1 MPVLTRF
8 LYATLVGLVGA
19 AVVHLVIVFLLP
31 LVSANT
37 PWNQIAGQTE
47 ENRPYRLPTR
57 TADAAFGSG
66 VHGTDPFFETIVCRY
81 DLADGAAHLRSTG
94 RVPLWTVNLYDSLGT
109 GFFSANDRLAA
120 GQRLDLAVLNAS
132 QLRFVRQS
140 TPTELAGAIIAPA
153 DDPRGFAVVRVFVP
167 DETWTGIS
175 ARFADAL
182 ECRSLEF

>member
-1 MPVLTRF
+1 MTRF
-8 LYATLVGLVGA
+8 VYATLVGLVGA
-19 AVVHLVIVFLLP
+19 AVVHLIIVFLLP

-37 PWNQIAGQTE
+37 PWNRIAGLTE
-47 ENRPYRLPTR
+47 TNAPYRLPASMAGAT
-57 TADAAFGSG
+57 FGNG
-66 VHGTDPFFETIVCRY
+66 VHGPDPFFETIVCRY
-81 DLADGAAHLRSTG
+81 DLDNGAAHLRSTA

-120 GQRLDLAVLNAS
+120 GQRLDLAVLDAS

-140 TPTELAGAIIAPA
+140 TPAELAGAIIAPA

>member
-1 MPVLTRF
+1 LTRII
-8 LYATLVGLVGA
+8 YATLVGLVGA
-19 AVVHLVIVFLLP
+19 AVVHLIIVFMLP

-37 PWNQIAGQTE
+37 PWNRLVGQTE

-57 TADAAFGSG
+57 MDDAAFGNG
-66 VHGTDPFFETIVCRY
+66 VHGPDPFFETIVCRY
-81 DLADGAAHLRSTG
+81 DLDNGAVHLRSTR
-94 RVPLWTVNLYDSLGT
+94 RVPMWTVNLYDSLGT

-140 TPTELAGAIIAPA
+140 TPAELTGAIIAPA
-153 DDPRGFAVVRVFVP
+153 GDPHGFAVVRVFVP

-182 ECRSLEF
+182 ECRTLDF

>member
-1 MPVLTRF
+1 MAPRTCGQPGVFRF
-8 LYATLVGLVGA
+8 G
-19 AVVHLVIVFLLP
+19 
-31 LVSANT
+31 
-37 PWNQIAGQTE
+37 
-47 ENRPYRLPTR
+47 
-57 TADAAFGSG
+57 
-66 VHGTDPFFETIVCRY
+66 
-81 DLADGAAHLRSTG
+81 RSIST
-94 RVPLWTVNLYDSLGT
+94 TVWGPA
-109 GFFSANDRLAA
+109 FFSANDRLAA